1 MNTAVFGDYD
11 QEALD
16 RQYDNQRHCPTF
28 RRTLDEGAR
37 LSFEAAP
44 LCTARDVRWGAH
56 DEARLDIYAPAGP
69 GPHPVVVYVHGGAWV
84 AQNKEESAFAAP
96 AFVREGCMFVALG
109 FPRASQVPFDRMVA
123 AVREGVGWIARR
135 IADYGGD
142 PARIVLIGHSS
153 GSHLVTQ
160 CLIHDWKAAGLP
172 GNDFAGAVLVS
183 GLGHLEPVR
192 LSYRNQRLHLTPE
205 QVQAFSLLTN
215 EPSGRTPVV
224 VAAAR
229 GDTDEF
235 RRQSGD
241 VARYWRRRGLLAAEH
256 VLEDRHHF
264 DVILD
269 LCDGSSTLHRAVMQ
283 LIDGNGIRPAQPRTS
298 T

>member
-1 MNTAVFGDYD
+1 MNTAVFEDYD

-28 RRTLDEGAR
+28 RQTLDEGAR
-37 LSFEAAP
+37 LSRDAAP
-44 LCTARDVRWGAH
+44 LRTAGDVRWGAH
-56 DEARLDIYAPAGP
+56 EDARLDIYAPAGP

-84 AQNKEESAFAAP
+84 GQNKEESAFAAP
-96 AFVREGCMFVALG
+96 AFVRQGCIYVALG
-109 FPRASQVPFDRMVA
+109 FPRALQVPFDQMVA
-123 AVREGVGWIARR
+123 AVREGVGWIVRH
-135 IADYGGD
+135 IADHGGD

-153 GSHLVTQ
+153 GSHLVSQ
-160 CLIHDWKAAGLP
+160 CLTHDWTAQGLP

-183 GLGHLEPVR
+183 GLGDLEPVR

-205 QVQAFSLLTN
+205 QVREFSLLAN

-224 VAAAR
+224 VAVAG

-235 RRQSGD
+235 RRQSGE
-241 VARYWRRRGLLAAEH
+241 VARYWRQRGLLAAEH
-256 VLEDRHHF
+256 VFDDRHHF

-269 LCDGSSTLHRAVMQ
+269 LCEESSTLHRAVMQ
-283 LIDGNGIRPAQPRTS
+283 LIDGNGAHPAPSRTS